1 MHTHLQRI
9 VVSTIIAISAIAS
22 FATISR
28 SQNWQNGA
36 IYRSMAECEAR
47 MQALLRARRISA
59 YKCSPVYRYVRQR
72 PQQRQ
77 RLSGGTRRMNRN
89 LNKIGVVVPKGWQRN
104 HLIPDEV
111 VRSHPLMI
119 EARRRNLYDL
129 DRASNILPMPST
141 AKSRKA
147 NPQLIG
153 HQGSHD
159 NYSNLINYNLERVR
173 LILIRKYGS
182 LDRVPNPLLI
192 YVIRMVENN
201 ARSRILN
208 NNVPIRFDPKTR
220 TKVLS
225 DAGSVDR
232 NLVG

>member
-1 MHTHLQRI
+1 MNTYLRRI
-9 VVSTIIAISAIAS
+9 VISTMIAIAAIAS
-22 FATISR
+22 SATISH
-28 SQNWQNGA
+28 SQSWQSEA
-36 IYRSMAECEAR
+36 TYRSMAECEAR
-47 MQALLRARRISA
+47 MQALLRAGRISA
-59 YKCSPVYRYVRQR
+59 YKCSPVYRYVKQK

-77 RLSGGTRRMNRN
+77 RLSQTRRINSN
-89 LNKIGVVVPKGWQRN
+89 LNNIGVIVPKGWQRN

-111 VRSHPLMI
+111 TRSNQLMI

-153 HQGSHD
+153 HQGSHN
-159 NYSNLINYNLERVR
+159 NYSNLINYNLERAR

-182 LDRVPNPLLI
+182 LDHVPDPLLN

-208 NNVPIRFDPKTR
+208 NNVPIRFDLKTR

-225 DAGSVDR
+225 DADLVDR